1 VTTDEHGTRNSLNN
15 QRSLP
20 NVLTVGDGF
29 VFGDQVNDGDTW
41 QSCLNS
47 KTETHNFINAG
58 VAGYGTAQ
66 PVLRAK
72 SLLNIYNPEK
82 NNYLNSCRIQFDERS
97 IRHKRR
103 IC

>member
-1 VTTDEHGTRNSLNN
+1 VTTDEHETRNSLNN

-47 KTETHNFINAG
+47 KTETHNFISAG

-82 NNYLNSCRIQFDERS
+82 I
-97 IRHKRR
+97 I
-103 IC
+103 I